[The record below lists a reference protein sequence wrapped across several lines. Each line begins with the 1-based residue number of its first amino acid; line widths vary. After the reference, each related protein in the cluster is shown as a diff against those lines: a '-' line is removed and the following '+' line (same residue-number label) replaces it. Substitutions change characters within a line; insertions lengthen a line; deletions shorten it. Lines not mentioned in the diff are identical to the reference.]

1 MNRHVWSRRVAP
13 GARNAWGRERERA
26 KGPSPSYSW
35 ASSNAM
41 QMKGFLY
48 LLSSILGVWK
58 AAWRLVQGDTRYT
71 IQERRAEW
79 TGSVCVCVCVQCWA
93 FRGSDGLRAARPS
106 LLTNTY
112 TLLSH
117 KPWCLSEISHTVKK
131 YHIMAYDDV
140 LEFCSLIKEVSSTVL
155 IVCMRRLILYPS
167 SKSTSFAGLVWHWY
181 QANFLKWSKL
191 L

>member
-1 MNRHVWSRRVAP
+1 MNKHVWSRRVAP

-79 TGSVCVCVCVQCWA
+79 TGSVCVCFVLAHVCMCVQCWA

-131 YHIMAYDDV
+131 IPHNGLWWCFRV
-140 LEFCSLIKEVSSTVL
+140 LFSYKRSVFHSAHCLHEKINFISIK
-155 IVCMRRLILYPS
+155 
-167 SKSTSFAGLVWHWY
+167 
-181 QANFLKWSKL
+181 
-191 L
+191 